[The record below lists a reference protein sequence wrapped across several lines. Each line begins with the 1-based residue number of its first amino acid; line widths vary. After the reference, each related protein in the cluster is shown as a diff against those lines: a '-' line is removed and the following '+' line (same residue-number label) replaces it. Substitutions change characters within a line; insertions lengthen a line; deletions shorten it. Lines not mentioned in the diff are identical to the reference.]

1 MRNASFFVCR
11 SELTDAGFVCRREVP
26 HDEAAAYAKQN
37 GLFFIETS
45 ARTACNVKEV
55 RLPQC
60 VG

>member
-55 RLPQC
+55 RQP
-60 VG
+60 